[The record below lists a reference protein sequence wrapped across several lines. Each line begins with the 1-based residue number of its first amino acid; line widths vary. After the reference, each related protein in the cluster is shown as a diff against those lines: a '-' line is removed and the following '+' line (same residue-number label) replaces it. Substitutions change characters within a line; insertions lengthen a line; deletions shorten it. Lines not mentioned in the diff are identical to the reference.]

1 MRARRMKRDAPAA
14 RRLAR
19 ELAAARERAGLT
31 QADLARKLETDV
43 STIWRVEHSERSLLV
58 EELLAYARE
67 LGVRAS
73 TVVRA
78 IENDSRK

>member
-1 MRARRMKRDAPAA
+1 MHARRMKRDVAA
-14 RRLAR
+14 VGRLAR
-19 ELAAARERAGLT
+19 ELLSRRTRAGLT
-31 QADLARKLETDV
+31 QGALAKALATDV
-43 STIWRVEHSERSLLV
+43 PTIWRAENGERSLLV